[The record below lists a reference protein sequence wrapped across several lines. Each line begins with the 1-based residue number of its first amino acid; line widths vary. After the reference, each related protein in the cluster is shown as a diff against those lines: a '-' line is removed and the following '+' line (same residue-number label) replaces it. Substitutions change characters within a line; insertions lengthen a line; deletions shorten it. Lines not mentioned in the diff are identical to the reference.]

1 MERVM
6 ILLKR
11 IFHKI
16 LAGFQIHV
24 KQNITKSIS
33 LWYLH
38 STKSTI
44 QQHWQVFHY
53 QCNTQM

>member
-24 KQNITKSIS
+24 KQNVIKSIN

-38 STKSTI
+38 GTMSTL
-44 QQHWQVFHY
+44 QQPWQVFHY
-53 QCNTQM
+53 QCNTLM